1 MQNGI
6 KVTLVN
12 FAYIG
17 NKGWILA
24 LAEIGEKKKVKVCT
38 WAGLS
43 GGKISPLYKGK
54 DAED

>member
-24 LAEIGEKKKVKVCT
+24 LAEIGKKKKVKVCT